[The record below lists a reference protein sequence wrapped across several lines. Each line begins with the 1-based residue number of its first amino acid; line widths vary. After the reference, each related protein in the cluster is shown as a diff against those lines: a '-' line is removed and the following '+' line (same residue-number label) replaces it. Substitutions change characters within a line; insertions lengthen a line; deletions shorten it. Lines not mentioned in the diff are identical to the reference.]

1 MQLPKKTYT
10 LSQLVDSVKK
20 VLTRTYGEQS
30 YWVSGELV
38 KLNIKG
44 GHYYLELA
52 DAENGINT
60 AQMKAVIWRT
70 QVLALQTNLGEE
82 FKLLMQPGNRLL
94 FKVSLTF
101 HEIYGL
107 SLTIHDLDPAF
118 TYGEIELKKKQT
130 IERLKQEGLYDLQK
144 GLRLPMIVKR
154 VVLIGSPDTSGY
166 RDFLTEMRQN
176 NIYRNFIIQE
186 IATTVQGDKAV
197 AEICAALKEADAFD
211 ADAIVLIRGG
221 GSKMDLNVFNDYQI
235 CSVIAQL
242 RLPLIT
248 GIGHET
254 DEVVADLVAHSRQ
267 ITPTAVAKF
276 LYIRVGTFRS
286 EIQQLL
292 DKSLQL
298 GLTQLSQANEL
309 FSSTNKFLTHY
320 FQNIITDYRSDLQAK
335 LHRIE
340 VGTNEI
346 LAEQRALLDLSLE
359 KSVVA
364 AGHWLHIVQT
374 IELPAILEKMV
385 LRSTNLIE
393 IQRLELLNL
402 QEKVAVLNPLKLLKV
417 GYTISSIANTDLSQ
431 YKGNFIGQELQ
442 TLTDQFTVYSTITKI
457 QK

>member
-1 MQLPKKTYT
+1 MTKKTYT
-10 LSQLVDSVKK
+10 LTQLVDSVKS
-20 VLTRTYGEQS
+20 VINRTYNEHA
-30 YWVSGELV
+30 YWVTAELV

-52 DAENGINT
+52 DALDGLNT

-70 QVLALQTNLGEE
+70 QVLALQTNLAEE
-82 FKLLMQPGNRLL
+82 FKLLLQPGNRLL
-94 FKVSLTF
+94 FRVSVTF

-144 GLRLPMIVKR
+144 QLKLPLIVKR

-197 AEICAALKEADAFD
+197 SEICAALKEADTYD

-235 CSVIAQL
+235 CSLIAGL

-254 DEVVADLVAHSRQ
+254 DEVVADLVANTRQ

-276 LYIRVGTFRS
+276 LYIKVGTFRA
-286 EIQQLL
+286 ELQNLL

-298 GLTQLSQANEL
+298 GLTQLNQANEL
-309 FSSTNKFLTHY
+309 FSSTSKFLTHY
-320 FQNIITDYRSDLQAK
+320 FQNIITDYRTDVQSK
-335 LHRIE
+335 LHRLE

-346 LAEQRALLDLSLE
+346 LAEQRAILVLSLE

-364 AGHWLHIVQT
+364 ACHLLNIVQT
-374 IELPAILEKMV
+374 IELPSLLEKMV
-385 LRSTNLIE
+385 LHSSNHIA
-393 IQRLELLNL
+393 IQRLEILNL

-417 GYTISSIANTDLSQ
+417 GYTISSIDQTDLSL
-431 YKGNFIGQELQ
+431 YRGELIGKEMQ
-442 TLTDQFTVYSTITKI
+442 TLSDQFIVYSTITKI

>member
-1 MQLPKKTYT
+1 MTKKTYT
-10 LSQLVDSVKK
+10 LTQLVDSVKK
-20 VLTRTYGEQS
+20 VLSRTYGEQS

-52 DAENGINT
+52 DALDGLNT

-70 QVLALQTNLGEE
+70 QVLALQTNLAEE
-82 FKLLMQPGNRLL
+82 FKQLMQPGNRLL
-94 FKVSLTF
+94 FRVSVTF

-144 GLRLPMIVKR
+144 QLKLPLIVKR

-197 AEICAALKEADAFD
+197 SEICAALQEADTYD

-235 CSVIAQL
+235 CSLIAGL

-254 DEVVADLVAHSRQ
+254 DEVVADLVANTRQ

-276 LYIRVGTFRS
+276 LYIKVGTFRA
-286 EIQQLL
+286 ELQNLL

-298 GLTQLSQANEL
+298 GLTQLNQANEL
-309 FSSTNKFLTHY
+309 FSSTSKFLTHY
-320 FQNIITDYRSDLQAK
+320 FQNIITDYRTDVQSK
-335 LHRIE
+335 LHRLE

-346 LAEQRALLDLSLE
+346 LAEQRAILVLSLE

-364 AGHWLHIVQT
+364 ACHLLNIVQT
-374 IELPAILEKMV
+374 IELPSLLEKMV
-385 LRSTNLIE
+385 LHSSNHIA
-393 IQRLELLNL
+393 IQRLEILNL

-417 GYTISSIANTDLSQ
+417 GYTISSIDQTDLSL
-431 YKGNFIGQELQ
+431 YRVELIGKEMQ
-442 TLTDQFTVYSTITKI
+442 TLSDQFIVYSTITKI

>member
-1 MQLPKKTYT
+1 
-10 LSQLVDSVKK
+10 
-20 VLTRTYGEQS
+20 
-30 YWVSGELV
+30 
-38 KLNIKG
+38 
-44 GHYYLELA
+44 
-52 DAENGINT
+52 
-60 AQMKAVIWRT
+60 MKAVIWRT

-94 FKVSLTF
+94 FRISVTF

-130 IERLKQEGLYDLQK
+130 IERLKQEGLFDLQK
-144 GLRLPMIVKR
+144 ELKLPLIVKR

-176 NIYRNFIIQE
+176 NIFRNFIIQE

-197 AEICAALKEADAFD
+197 AEICTALINADSFAADAV
-211 ADAIVLIRGG
+211 VLIRGG

-235 CSVIAQL
+235 CSTIAQM
-242 RLPLIT
+242 RLPVIT

-254 DEVVADLVAHSRQ
+254 DEVVADLVANTRQ

-276 LYIRVGTFRS
+276 LYIKVGTFRA
-286 EIQQLL
+286 ELQNLL

-298 GLTQLSQANEL
+298 GLTQLNQATEL
-309 FSSTNKFLTHY
+309 FSSTSKFLTHY
-320 FQNIITDYRSDLQAK
+320 FQNIITDYRTDVQNK
-335 LHRIE
+335 LHRLE

-346 LAEQRALLDLSLE
+346 LAEQRAILDLSLE

-364 AGHWLHIVQT
+364 ACHLLNIVQT
-374 IELPAILEKMV
+374 IELPSLLDKMV
-385 LRSTNLIE
+385 LHSSNHIE

-402 QEKVAVLNPLKLLKV
+402 QEKVAVLNPLKLLEV
-417 GYTISSIANTDLSQ
+417 GYTISSVDQIDLSQ
-431 YKGNFIGQELQ
+431 YRGELIGKELQ
-442 TLTDQFTVYSTITKI
+442 TLSDQFIVYSTITKI

>member
-1 MQLPKKTYT
+1 MKKTYT
-10 LSQLVDSVKK
+10 LTQLVDSVKS
-20 VLTRTYGEQS
+20 VINRTYNEHA
-30 YWVSGELV
+30 YWVTAELV

-52 DAENGINT
+52 DALDGLNT

-70 QVLALQTNLGEE
+70 QVLALQTNLAEE
-82 FKLLMQPGNRLL
+82 FKLLLQPGNRLL
-94 FKVSLTF
+94 FRVSVTF

-130 IERLKQEGLYDLQK
+130 IERLKQEGLYDLQRQIK
-144 GLRLPMIVKR
+144 LPLIVKR

-197 AEICAALKEADAFD
+197 SEICAALKEADTYD

-235 CSVIAQL
+235 CSLIAGL

-254 DEVVADLVAHSRQ
+254 DEVVADLVANTRQ

-276 LYIRVGTFRS
+276 LYIKVGTFRA
-286 EIQQLL
+286 ELQNLL

-298 GLTQLSQANEL
+298 GLTQLNQANEL
-309 FSSTNKFLTHY
+309 FSSTSKFLTHY
-320 FQNIITDYRSDLQAK
+320 FQNIITDYRTDVQSK
-335 LHRIE
+335 LHRLE

-346 LAEQRALLDLSLE
+346 LAEQRAILVLSLE

-364 AGHWLHIVQT
+364 ACHMLNIVQT
-374 IELPAILEKMV
+374 IELPSLLEKMV
-385 LRSTNLIE
+385 LHSSNHIA
-393 IQRLELLNL
+393 IQRLEILNL

-417 GYTISSIANTDLSQ
+417 GYTISSVDQTDLSL
-431 YKGNFIGQELQ
+431 YRGELIGKEMQ
-442 TLTDQFTVYSTITKI
+442 TLSDQFIVYSTITKI

>member
-1 MQLPKKTYT
+1 MKKTYT
-10 LSQLVDSVKK
+10 LTQLVESVKK
-20 VLTRTYGEQS
+20 VLNRTYGEQT

-52 DAENGINT
+52 DALEGLNT

-94 FKVSLTF
+94 FRVSVTF

-130 IERLKQEGLYDLQK
+130 IERLKQEGLFDLQK
-144 GLRLPMIVKR
+144 ELKLPLIVKR

-176 NIYRNFIIQE
+176 TIFRNFIIQE

-197 AEICAALKEADAFD
+197 AEICTALINADSFAADAV
-211 ADAIVLIRGG
+211 VLIRGG

-235 CSVIAQL
+235 CSTIAQM
-242 RLPLIT
+242 RLPVIT

-254 DEVVADLVAHSRQ
+254 DEVVADLVANTRQ

-276 LYIRVGTFRS
+276 LYIKVGTFRA
-286 EIQQLL
+286 ELQNLL

-298 GLTQLSQANEL
+298 GLTQLNQATEL
-309 FSSTNKFLTHY
+309 FSSTSKFLTHY
-320 FQNIITDYRSDLQAK
+320 FQNIITDYRTDVQNK
-335 LHRIE
+335 LHRLE

-346 LAEQRALLDLSLE
+346 LAEQRAILDLSLE

-364 AGHWLHIVQT
+364 ACHLLNIVQT
-374 IELPAILEKMV
+374 IELPSLLDKMV
-385 LRSTNLIE
+385 LHSSNHIE

-402 QEKVAVLNPLKLLKV
+402 QEKVAVLNPLKLLEV
-417 GYTISSIANTDLSQ
+417 GYTISSVDQIDLSQ
-431 YKGNFIGQELQ
+431 FRGELIGKELQ
-442 TLTDQFTVYSTITKI
+442 TLSDQFIVYSTITKI

>member
-1 MQLPKKTYT
+1 LFR
-10 LSQLVDSVKK
+10 VSV
-20 VLTRTYGEQS
+20 
-30 YWVSGELV
+30 
-38 KLNIKG
+38 
-44 GHYYLELA
+44 
-52 DAENGINT
+52 
-60 AQMKAVIWRT
+60 
-70 QVLALQTNLGEE
+70 
-82 FKLLMQPGNRLL
+82 
-94 FKVSLTF
+94 TF

-144 GLRLPMIVKR
+144 QLKLPLIVKR

-197 AEICAALKEADAFD
+197 SEICAALKEADTYD

-235 CSVIAQL
+235 CSLIAGL

-254 DEVVADLVAHSRQ
+254 DEVVADLVANTRQ

-276 LYIRVGTFRS
+276 LYIKVGTFRA
-286 EIQQLL
+286 ELQNLL

-298 GLTQLSQANEL
+298 GLTQLNQANEL
-309 FSSTNKFLTHY
+309 FSSTSKFLTHY
-320 FQNIITDYRSDLQAK
+320 FQNIITDYRTDVQSK
-335 LHRIE
+335 LHRLE

-346 LAEQRALLDLSLE
+346 LAEQRAILVLSLE

-364 AGHWLHIVQT
+364 ACHLLNIVQT
-374 IELPAILEKMV
+374 IELPSLLEKMV
-385 LRSTNLIE
+385 LHSSNHIA
-393 IQRLELLNL
+393 IQRLEILNL

-417 GYTISSIANTDLSQ
+417 GYTISSVDQTDLSL
-431 YKGNFIGQELQ
+431 YRGELIGKEMQ
-442 TLTDQFTVYSTITKI
+442 TLSDQFIVYSTITKI

>member
-1 MQLPKKTYT
+1 VKKTYT
-10 LSQLVDSVKK
+10 LTQLVESVKK
-20 VLTRTYGEQS
+20 VLNRTYGEQT

-52 DAENGINT
+52 DALEGLNT

-70 QVLALQTNLGEE
+70 QVLSLQTNLGEE

-94 FKVSLTF
+94 FRVSVTF

-130 IERLKQEGLYDLQK
+130 IERLKQEGLFDLQK
-144 GLRLPMIVKR
+144 ELKLPLIVKR

-176 NIYRNFIIQE
+176 NIFRNFIIQE

-197 AEICAALKEADAFD
+197 AEICAALINADSFAADAV
-211 ADAIVLIRGG
+211 VLIRGG

-235 CSVIAQL
+235 CSTIAQM
-242 RLPLIT
+242 RLPVIT

-254 DEVVADLVAHSRQ
+254 DEVVADLVANTRQ

-276 LYIRVGTFRS
+276 LYIKVGTFRA
-286 EIQQLL
+286 ELQNLL

-298 GLTQLSQANEL
+298 GLTQLNQATEL
-309 FSSTNKFLTHY
+309 FSSTSKFLTHY
-320 FQNIITDYRSDLQAK
+320 FQNIITDYRTDVQNK
-335 LHRIE
+335 LHRLE

-346 LAEQRALLDLSLE
+346 LAEQRAILDLSLE

-364 AGHWLHIVQT
+364 ACHLLNIVQT
-374 IELPAILEKMV
+374 IELPSLLDKMV
-385 LRSTNLIE
+385 LHSSNHIE

-402 QEKVAVLNPLKLLKV
+402 QEKVAVLNPLKLLEV
-417 GYTISSIANTDLSQ
+417 GYTISSVDQIDLSQ
-431 YKGNFIGQELQ
+431 YRGELIGKALQ
-442 TLTDQFTVYSTITKI
+442 TLSDQFIVYSTITKI

>member
-1 MQLPKKTYT
+1 MQVPKKTYT
-10 LSQLVDSVKK
+10 LTQLVDSVKK

-52 DAENGINT
+52 DAENGLNT

-82 FKLLMQPGNRLL
+82 FKLLLQPGNRLL
-94 FKVSLTF
+94 FKISVTF

-130 IERLKQEGLYDLQK
+130 IERLKQEGLFDLQK
-144 GLRLPMIVKR
+144 GLKLPMIVKR

-176 NIYRNFIIQE
+176 SIFRNFIIQE

-197 AEICAALKEADAFD
+197 AEICAALKAADCYD

-235 CSVIAQL
+235 CSIIAQL

-276 LYIRVGTFRS
+276 LYIRVGTFRA

-298 GLTQLSQANEL
+298 GLTQLSQATEI
-309 FSSTNKFLTHY
+309 FSSTSKFLSHY
-320 FQNIITDYRSDLQAK
+320 FQNIITEYRTDVQNK
-335 LHRIE
+335 LHRIQ
-340 VGTNEI
+340 VSTNDI
-346 LAEQRALLDLSLE
+346 LADQRAILDLSFE
-359 KSVVA
+359 KSA
-364 AGHWLHIVQT
+364 SSACHLLNMVQT
-374 IELPAILEKMV
+374 IELPSLLEKLV
-385 LRSTNLIE
+385 LHSVNHIE
-393 IQRLELLNL
+393 IQRLEILNL

-417 GYTISSIANTDLSQ
+417 GYTMSSIDQIDLSQ
-431 YKGNFIGQELQ
+431 YTGELIGKELQ
-442 TLTDQFTVYSTITKI
+442 TLTDQFIVYSTITKI